1 MSTIPLPQFTPQ
13 ARKRWEKVPDW
24 AREKILETVWCGNCL
39 KDTPMQL
46 RVGRMED
53 KCLLLE
59 GTCKTCGNDV
69 VRLIEP
75 EE

>member
-1 MSTIPLPQFTPQ
+1 MNTIPLPQFTPQ
-13 ARKRWEKVPDW
+13 ARMRWDKVPDW

-39 KDTPMQL
+39 TGSPMHL
-46 RVGRMED
+46 CAGRTED
-53 KCLLLE
+53 ECLLLE

>member
-1 MSTIPLPQFTPQ
+1 MNTIPLPQFTPP

-24 AREKILETVWCGNCL
+24 AQERILETVWCGNCL
-39 KDTPMQL
+39 TGTPMQL
-46 RVGRMED
+46 RSGKMEND
-53 KCLLLE
+53 CLLLE